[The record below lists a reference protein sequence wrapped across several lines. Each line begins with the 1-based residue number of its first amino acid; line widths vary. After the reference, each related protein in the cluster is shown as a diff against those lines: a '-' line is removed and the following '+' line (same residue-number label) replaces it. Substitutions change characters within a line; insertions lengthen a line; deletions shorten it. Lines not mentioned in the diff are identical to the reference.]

1 MFKQIF
7 SDFVNAPIFVLLFY
21 TLQLMCH
28 LGVILGVCTF
38 IVTTGRLH
46 IFKVRT
52 VQCTLFP
59 VCTVQVMLLS
69 LQALYYAV
77 SRLHCAAVNIT
88 GYASRALC
96 SVLYVQSALCCSE
109 CHWVCKAQTEVH
121 MLFQPRFLFGHML
134 SRSTKSPTH
143 ELPSAQEILKTQL

>member
-121 MLFQPRFLFGHML
+121 MLFRNANQGSFLVTCCRGVPSHQH
-134 SRSTKSPTH
+134 TNSPPH
-143 ELPSAQEILKTQL
+143 KKY